1 VVQDERSAA
10 AVAGDSVL
18 LHRLQP
24 GEDVLRNRFWNGR
37 GFASALTVFAVTLLN
52 VSISERDAHAQMT
65 FGEEEVESVEEVS
78 PVAKFLEEGKK
89 LYNDK
94 KYTEASL
101 LFHKV
106 IQEPDV
112 SAEPFKAEAQYE
124 LGKTLFRLEL
134 YQSAL
139 QFFGQVVDLGN
150 AHPFFLPT
158 LRGLVLLTDVV
169 PEDPILMERLAEYTE
184 FYPAE
189 VPEKYRDRFAFLVGR
204 HFYNIADYERALKL
218 LGSVST
224 RSPDYPR
231 ARYILG
237 VSHVGNYDAEPAVQ
251 AFKEVLRFL
260 VTKSENEG
268 LSDAEQKLLD
278 LTRLGMARVFYSTG
292 TYDTSLK
299 YYGRIERSSEYWP
312 TALFESSW
320 AYFQI
325 DLYNKALGNLLTIN
339 APHFERDYFPE
350 GPILSAVLFFY
361 NCKYDRVRYVL
372 EDFRDVYVPM
382 KDEVDAVVAKY
393 SDAPDQMFVW
403 LEEQKSGGDT
413 VGLTRVVNHAL
424 DDKEIRN
431 KMTLIDIVTKERER
445 LGTLPDK
452 WKQSQLGEQLSN
464 DLELAGSFARG
475 DTGALAIQR
484 LERASRELGNLILE
498 EKAILFEVA
507 RAEKGEIEM
516 DLRSSLVVEE
526 NVTGKPDV
534 EVSDEELYWTFEGEY
549 WRDELG
555 FYIFNVNSEC
565 KR

>member
-1 VVQDERSAA
+1 MS
-10 AVAGDSVL
+10 
-18 LHRLQP
+18 
-24 GEDVLRNRFWNGR
+24 
-37 GFASALTVFAVTLLN
+37 
-52 VSISERDAHAQMT
+52 
-65 FGEEEVESVEEVS
+65 FGEEEVESVAEVS
-78 PVAKFLEEGKK
+78 PVAKFLEEGKA
-89 LYNDK
+89 LYKDK

-106 IQEPDV
+106 IKEPDV

-139 QFFGQVVDLGN
+139 QYFGAVVDLGN
-150 AHPFFLPT
+150 SHPFFLPT

-169 PEDPILMERLAEYTE
+169 PEDPILMERLSAYAD

-189 VPEKYRDRFAFLVGR
+189 VPEKYRDRFAYLVGR
-204 HFYNIADYERALKL
+204 HFYNVADYERALKL

-224 RSPDYPR
+224 RSADYPK
-231 ARYILG
+231 ARYVLG
-237 VSHVGNYDAEPAVQ
+237 VSHVGNYDAQPAVG

-260 VTKSENEG
+260 VTKEDNQG
-268 LSDAEQKLLD
+268 LDEEEQKLLD

-292 TYDTSLK
+292 AYDTSVK
-299 YYGRIERSSEYWP
+299 YYGRIERSSDYWP

-320 AYFQI
+320 AYFQM

-339 APHFERDYFPE
+339 APFFEKDYFPE

-361 NCKYDRVRYVL
+361 NCKYDRTRYVL
-372 EDFRDVYVPM
+372 EDFRDVYVPI

-393 SDAPDQMFVW
+393 RDAPDQMFDWVQV
-403 LEEQKSGGDT
+403 QKDGGES
-413 VGLTRVVNHAL
+413 VALTRVVNHAL

-431 KMTLIDIVTKERER
+431 KMALIEITSRERER
-445 LGTLPDK
+445 LAELPDK
-452 WKQSQLGEQLSN
+452 WKNSELGGQLAN
-464 DLELAGSFARG
+464 DLELAGSFAKG
-475 DTGALAIQR
+475 DTGSMAIQR

-507 RAEKGEIEM
+507 RAEKGEIQM
-516 DLRSSLVVEE
+516 DLRSSLVVNE
-526 NVTGKPDV
+526 NVTDAPDV